1 MKRLYKAIKITA
13 NLSLAMA
20 LAVLTLV
27 ILNHFNPLLGFLN
40 SGYSIAVLAVFCVLT
55 LVDSALEL
63 ALYQRAERNR
73 LRRQARQERENR
85 RRDEHED
92 AE

>member
-1 MKRLYKAIKITA
+1 MKRLYHALKITA

-40 SGYSIAVLAVFCVLT
+40 SGYSIALLALFCLLT
-55 LVDSALEL
+55 AVDSALEL
-63 ALYQRAERNR
+63 ALYKRAERLR
-73 LRRQARQERENR
+73 LKKREQRSQEER
-85 RRDEHED
+85 
-92 AE
+92 